1 MQSTE
6 SIIATEEKS
15 EPSKKP
21 RRNLDALSSN
31 NNGNSHE
38 KKKIEIYKNETTSIN
53 SNYINENIKDKEN
66 IPKKPKRNFD
76 ALEVEP
82 KYEKRNDKKVENEKM
97 VESTNDISGLE
108 EELFKLGK
116 KELNKPKR
124 DLSKFEK
131 DVNETKQKEK
141 EYEQHKKEKKEKYNH
156 RNNYKQYQTD
166 NTEEIK
172 KEELRLNLNI
182 KDDILFPSLSPS
194 PSVAKTPVALKNI
207 SKWNLKSEL
216 VSSPINLKSQSPLPN
231 TPKELFKVSKN
242 YQKNISNQSLNSP
255 YPDSEI
261 YIEELYDSDGNII
274 DEYEIINNGQHDDEY
289 YDDEDECEKDVR
301 DMYKEKDL
309 LEDMI
314 DFIEYTHSTR
324 NKEHVNYLYK
334 LKCNLAEIDDKI
346 QKHEYLERELEA
358 IYGPSYIK
366 YKSLYD
372 IEVEKRE
379 KEEEKKDL
387 NNPEKVK
394 RFLNELHR

>member
-38 KKKIEIYKNETTSIN
+38 KKKIEIYKNETTSNN

-156 RNNYKQYQTD
+156 RNTYKQYQTD

-231 TPKELFKVSKN
+231 TPKESFKVSKN

-255 YPDSEI
+255 YPDSEM

-366 YKSLYD
+366 YKSLQ
-372 IEVEKRE
+372 K
-379 KEEEKKDL
+379 
-387 NNPEKVK
+387 
-394 RFLNELHR
+394 

>member
-38 KKKIEIYKNETTSIN
+38 KKKIEIYKNETTSNN

-156 RNNYKQYQTD
+156 RNTYKQYQTD

-231 TPKELFKVSKN
+231 TPKESFKVSKN

-255 YPDSEI
+255 YPDSEM